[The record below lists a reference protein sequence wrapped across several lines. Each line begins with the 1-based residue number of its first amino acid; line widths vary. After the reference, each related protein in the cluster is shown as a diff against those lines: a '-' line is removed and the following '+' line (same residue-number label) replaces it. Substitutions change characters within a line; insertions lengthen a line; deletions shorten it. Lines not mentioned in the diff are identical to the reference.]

1 MKKRS
6 KYRPKKNF
14 ADPVSWVLNG
24 FKPMRGTD
32 DALNLKIK
40 NHHALLDL
48 TQGKGGR
55 DQIDEVISA
64 MNMAEAM
71 YIINP
76 DLGKQYS
83 TEIKAA
89 QDALY
94 YMARRGLDK
103 GKFLFTGEEM
113 QAINLGMEIHDAQ
126 LDACTLAELEK
137 ALDYVIKA
145 ITLKNARVIAEAA

>member
-14 ADPVSWVLNG
+14 ADPLSWVLNG
-24 FKPMRGTD
+24 LKPMKGTD

-55 DQIDEVISA
+55 DQIDAVISA
-64 MNMAEAM
+64 MNIAEAM

-76 DLGKQYS
+76 DLGKEYS
-83 TEIKAA
+83 SEIKAA

-103 GKFLFTGEEM
+103 GRFLFTGPEL
-113 QAINLGMEIHDAQ
+113 QAINMGIEIHDAQ
-126 LDACTLAELEK
+126 LDACTISELEQ
-137 ALDYVIKA
+137 AIKVVYDA
-145 ITLKNARVIAEAA
+145 IKHRTARPIVEAV